1 MTDAWIIELC
11 GDAHDDSSKYLI
23 WYEDEHGKN
32 QVYTIDNKIAC
43 FASEQSAK
51 NMIYKSDLC
60 YMAIYAKII
69 LSHFGAK

>member
-1 MTDAWIIELC
+1 MTDAWILELC

-32 QVYTIDNKIAC
+32 LVYTIDNKIAC

-51 NMIYKSDLC
+51 NMI
-60 YMAIYAKII
+60 
-69 LSHFGAK
+69 